1 MHAETELNAWHKHML
16 VVDVFDERAIPPS
29 SAESREAERGSL
41 RAFPCAEVGLTS
53 ASTHIVEHLVE
64 GQPEVIAV
72 FKVLPDVQI
81 GPREMEA
88 AGDFTGRLALLE
100 ELKTMPFAA
109 VWDEYCRRSNVPV
122 GTAWLDEVRSYERD
136 ILSQRA

>member
-1 MHAETELNAWHKHML
+1 ML

-29 SAESREAERGSL
+29 SAESQEAERGSL

-88 AGDFTGRLALLE
+88 AGEPL
-100 ELKTMPFAA
+100 
-109 VWDEYCRRSNVPV
+109 VVVCRRVADAFRGISSEGSSRGV
-122 GTAWLDEVRSYERD
+122 GRVEVEDDADLDALERGEA
-136 ILSQRA
+136 L